1 MNKKKLVILIVVILV
16 IIVLAT
22 ILTLWLTKRAKY
34 VYDIEEVSHIEYN
47 TINIDNRYGIIDGS
61 GNIVIEPNYDVIQI
75 PNPAKPIFVC
85 MSNYNTETKEF
96 ETKVLNEKREQIFT
110 GYESVQAIPTA
121 TTKDGIPFERNV
133 LK

>member
-16 IIVLAT
+16 IIVQAT

-61 GNIVIEPNYDVIQI
+61 GNIIIEPNYDVIQI
-75 PNPAKPIFVC
+75 PNPAKPIFF
-85 MSNYNTETKEF
+85 NKF
-96 ETKVLNEKREQIFT
+96 FIK
-110 GYESVQAIPTA
+110 
-121 TTKDGIPFERNV
+121 IPFSFSII
-133 LK
+133 LP